1 MKHKQGKYMTYL
13 LVEGMGSIKDIVAE
27 LNRIRRDHVMLSK
40 EEILFLQRLGDL
52 FDQVSDEIRFVIRN
66 NTRH

>member
-1 MKHKQGKYMTYL
+1 MTYL